1 MIRTTALTVSFIAA
15 VATAVLAAETAP
27 VAQPVVATMPRLEES
42 SKPHQCELPRCLTL
56 SLLQQR
62 KLAKFHQAM
71 DDIKGQRALI
81 SDFERYASW
90 MNTNLASYSRYI
102 QAGSAAA
109 TVAKFLPIPY
119 AGQAAFFSKFVAQ
132 FTLSLGSTSKSL
144 NSYLQASQQLIN
156 QASALDPNQPDP
168 KALADVHA
176 FADGPFLKSML
187 EAQHQL
193 NSIADLSASAQ
204 AFLVGLNNYLS
215 TGDEYLHKVKGVFKK
230 KEDSQQ
236 EKSFLTESSG
246 NLKTQTEL
254 FNTRLKT
261 FESQGVR
268 ITNTIKAL
276 AVYDELAGETGT
288 APPAKL

>member
-1 MIRTTALTVSFIAA
+1 MIRTTALSVSLIA
-15 VATAVLAAETAP
+15 TLTTSVLAADSLP
-27 VAQPVVATMPRLEES
+27 VAQQAVPPPPLQEVS
-42 SKPHQCELPRCLTL
+42 SKPHQCELPICLTIG
-56 SLLQQR
+56 LLQQR

-71 DDIKGQRALI
+71 DDIKAQRALI
-81 SDFERYASW
+81 GDFERYATW
-90 MNTNLASYSRYI
+90 MNNNLASYSRYI

-144 NSYLQASQQLIN
+144 NSYLQTSQQLIN
-156 QASALDPNQPDP
+156 QASALDPHSPDP
-168 KALADVHA
+168 KALAEIHA
-176 FADGPFLKSML
+176 FADGPFLKTML
-187 EAQHQL
+187 EAQQQL
-193 NSIADLSASAQ
+193 NTIADLSASAQ

-261 FESQGVR
+261 FETQGAR

-276 AVYDELAGETGT
+276 AVYDELAVEAGT
-288 APPAKL
+288 ALPAKQ

>member
-27 VAQPVVATMPRLEES
+27 VAQPVVTTMHPLEVT

-81 SDFERYASW
+81 GDFERYAAW

-261 FESQGVR
+261 FETQGVR

>member
-1 MIRTTALTVSFIAA
+1 MIRTTVVTVLLL
-15 VATAVLAAETAP
+15 ATLAASARAAEQAP
-27 VAQPVVATMPRLEES
+27 AALSPSLVEL
-42 SKPHQCELPRCLTL
+42 KPHQCELPRCLTN

-71 DDIKGQRALI
+71 DDIKAQRALI
-81 SDFERYASW
+81 GDFERYAAW
-90 MNTNLASYSRYI
+90 MNTNLAAYSRYI

-144 NSYLQASQQLIN
+144 NHYLQTSQQLLD
-156 QASALDPNQPDP
+156 QAAALDPHSPDP
-168 KALADVHA
+168 KALSEVHA

-187 EAQHQL
+187 EAQRQL
-193 NSIADLSASAQ
+193 NGIADLSASAQ
-204 AFLVGLNNYLS
+204 AFLTGLNNYLS

-230 KEDSQQ
+230 KEDSLQ
-236 EKSFLTESSG
+236 EKGFLTESSG

-254 FNTRLKT
+254 FNTRLKN
-261 FESQGVR
+261 FEAQGGR

-276 AVYDELAGETGT
+276 SVYDELAAEAGT
-288 APPAKL
+288 TLAAKQ

>member
-1 MIRTTALTVSFIAA
+1 MIRTTALSVSLIAA
-15 VATAVLAAETAP
+15 LTTSVLAADP
-27 VAQPVVATMPRLEES
+27 LPIAQPDSQVELST
-42 SKPHQCELPRCLTL
+42 KPHQCELPRCLTIG
-56 SLLQQR
+56 LLQQR

-71 DDIKGQRALI
+71 DDIKVQRALI
-81 SDFERYASW
+81 GDFERYATW
-90 MNTNLASYSRYI
+90 MNNNLAAYSRYI

-144 NSYLQASQQLIN
+144 NHYLQTSQQLID
-156 QASALDPNQPDP
+156 QASALDPHSPDP
-168 KALADVHA
+168 KALAEVHA
-176 FADGPFLKSML
+176 FADGPFLKTML

-204 AFLVGLNNYLS
+204 AFLAGLNNYLS

-230 KEDSQQ
+230 KEDSLQ

-261 FESQGVR
+261 FETQGAR
-268 ITNTIKAL
+268 ISSTIKAL
-276 AVYDELAGETGT
+276 AVYDELSAEAGT
-288 APPAKL
+288 ALPAKQ